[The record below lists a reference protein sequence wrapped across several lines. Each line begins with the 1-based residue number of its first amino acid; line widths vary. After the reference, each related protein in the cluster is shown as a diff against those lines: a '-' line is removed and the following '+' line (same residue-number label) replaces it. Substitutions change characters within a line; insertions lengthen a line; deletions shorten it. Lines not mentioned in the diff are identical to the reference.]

1 MKELNF
7 ARGWYVLQDVL
18 DMGEK
23 LGASQVN
30 WDPVSGVTQ
39 GFSAWEPIDR
49 LTHLQ
54 LLFAQNP
61 NYGRELRQF
70 NNAPWWYK
78 REFMVPEDMRG
89 KYAVLRFDG
98 VDYYCKVW
106 LNGHLLGEH
115 EGYSSPFEFE
125 VGDYLNRDG
134 KNVLVVR
141 VWSPWDKETL
151 VVRDNGMDLGIFF
164 NGLTVIRNMIKGT
177 YEHTLACIQRDINP
191 VGIWREVKL
200 ISYDG
205 IRFHGKPCI
214 RTTIQDKNALAE
226 IDMNI
231 PISAQA
237 KDSAAVLRCRII
249 DEATGL
255 QVESKEKQITLPAG
269 LSEHSLSVSMKN
281 PKLWNTWDRG
291 NPCLYC
297 AVIEIWSGK
306 KCLESRRYKF
316 GIREISIKRTDKE
329 VAFILNGNKI
339 FIRGTTYF
347 PDVYISRMNRDHYLR
362 DLKAIRNAGCNAIRI
377 HIHVA
382 RPELYDICDELGLA
396 IMQDSDLRWAIPT
409 TEEFKDRA
417 VKVVGDMIVNL
428 RNHASI
434 ICWGV
439 INEPDV
445 WMIGVR
451 KGMFANLERP
461 VSLMD
466 VIPGPQLVEAIKK
479 LDPTRPYIKGSW
491 YDDDPESGDSHNY
504 YGSMDGAETHY
515 TDIFDTTEKLNT
527 EFGFDAPAC
536 IENLYKMPK
545 PFKKFIKLENPAE
558 YIKELQYY
566 QYRLLKYF
574 IEHYR
579 IQKYN
584 PCGGFFQFMFTDMLP
599 QSFFGVYDWWGLP
612 KEGLKAFEESS
623 QPLGVFMEYKD
634 KPVAIWVINDLL
646 QAFNKC
652 VLKWTVCDD
661 DGNKV
666 TEGSRTIDVGSD
678 SAIRV
683 CDFSLDL
690 KAGRHYDVI
699 LQLDHSSGEVLTR
712 NVYRDAFV
720 HPPHPE
726 GHPDRLDEELGMR
739 LFGLKN
745 D

>member
-7 ARGWYVLQDVL
+7 SKGWHVLQDVL

-23 LGASQVN
+23 LGAYQAN

-49 LTHLQ
+49 LEHLQ
-54 LLFAQNP
+54 LLLAHNP
-61 NYGRELRQF
+61 NYGRDLRQF
-70 NNAPWWYK
+70 NHAPWWYK
-78 REFMVPEDMRG
+78 KEFVVPEDMKG
-89 KYAVLRFDG
+89 KYAALHFAG

-115 EGYSSPFEFE
+115 EGYSSAFEFD
-125 VGDYLNRDG
+125 VSNYLNREG
-134 KNVLVVR
+134 KNLLIVR

-151 VVRDNGMDLGIFF
+151 VVRDSGMDLGIFF
-164 NGLTVIRNMIKGT
+164 NGLTVIRNMVKGT

-200 ISYDG
+200 ISHDG
-205 IRFHGKPCI
+205 IRVHDKPCI
-214 RTTIQDKNALAE
+214 RTKI
-226 IDMNI
+226 MNNGGKAKVDVNV
-231 PISAQA
+231 PISAQE
-237 KDSAAVLRCRII
+237 KDSSVILRCRII

-255 QVESKEKQITLPAG
+255 QVESAEKQLKLDQGI
-269 LSEHSLSVSMKN
+269 SEHSLSISLES

-291 NPCLYC
+291 NPDLYG
-297 AVIEIWSGK
+297 AVIELWSGSNL
-306 KCLESRRYKF
+306 LERRKSKF
-316 GIREISIKRTDKE
+316 GIRDIGIIRTDKE
-329 VAFILNGNKI
+329 VAFILNGNKLY
-339 FIRGTTYF
+339 IRGTTYF
-347 PDVYISRMNRDHYLR
+347 PDVYISRVNREHYLR
-362 DLKAIRNAGCNAIRI
+362 DLKAIKDAGCNAVRI

-382 RPELYDICDELGLA
+382 KPDLYELCDELGIA

-409 TEEFKDRA
+409 SEEFKDRA

-451 KGMFANLERP
+451 KNMFASLERP
-461 VSLMD
+461 VSLMN
-466 VIPGPQLVEAIKK
+466 VIPGPQLVEAVKR

-515 TDIFDTTEKLNT
+515 TDIFNTTEKLNT

-536 IENLYKMPK
+536 IDNLYKMPK
-545 PFKKFIKLENPAE
+545 PFAGFIKLENPRK
-558 YIKELQYY
+558 YIEELQYY

-584 PCGGFFQFMFTDMLP
+584 PCGGYFQFMFTDMLP

-612 KEGLKAFEESS
+612 KEGLKAFEESGR
-623 QPLGVFMEYKD
+623 PLGVFMEYKNE
-634 KPVAIWVINDLL
+634 PVAIWVVNDLL
-646 QAFNKC
+646 QAFPGS
-652 VLKWTVCDD
+652 VLKWLICDA
-661 DGNKV
+661 DGNNV
-666 TEGSRTIDVGSD
+666 AEGSKEVDIGSD

-683 CDFSLDL
+683 CDLSLKL
-690 KAGRHYDVI
+690 KADTHYNVI
-699 LQLDHSSGEVLTR
+699 LQLQNASGKMLAR
-712 NVYRDAFV
+712 NVYKDAFV
-720 HPPHPE
+720 HPPHPQ

-739 LFGLKN
+739 LFGLPN